1 MIKKSCII
9 FDMDGCLVDTERAY
23 IRAWDKAFKKEGIPI
38 KLSIIESWTGKG
50 YIYINNYIADYVGS
64 EEKMLMLRGLREEIF
79 WEELYGGE
87 IPLMPYTEEMLQ
99 FVKDSH
105 LLMGVASS
113 TVQEKAEKIL
123 KHFNIYDLFDFR
135 VFGNM
140 IQNHKP
146 APDIYEK
153 AISLSGK
160 TKEECITFE
169 DSASGVMAANAA
181 GIDVIYVPDLG
192 ARAPEDAD
200 LFKEV
205 SSFKE
210 GIHILREII

>member
-1 MIKKSCII
+1 
-9 FDMDGCLVDTERAY
+9 MDGCLVDTERAY
-23 IRAWDKAFKKEGIPI
+23 IRAWARAFQKAGIPI
-38 KLSIIESWTGKG
+38 AMSVIESWTGKG
-50 YIYINNYIADYVGS
+50 YIYINDYIAEYVGGR
-64 EEKMLMLRGLREEIF
+64 EKMLMLRALREDIF

-87 IPLMPYTEEMLQ
+87 IVLMPYTKEILQ
-99 FVKDSH
+99 FVKDNH

-123 KHFNIYDLFDFR
+123 KHFDLFDLFDFR

-140 IQNHKP
+140 IEHHKP

-153 AISLSGK
+153 AIDLSGK
-160 TKEECITFE
+160 TKEAYITFE

-192 ARAPEDAD
+192 ARAPENARI
-200 LFKEV
+200 FKEI